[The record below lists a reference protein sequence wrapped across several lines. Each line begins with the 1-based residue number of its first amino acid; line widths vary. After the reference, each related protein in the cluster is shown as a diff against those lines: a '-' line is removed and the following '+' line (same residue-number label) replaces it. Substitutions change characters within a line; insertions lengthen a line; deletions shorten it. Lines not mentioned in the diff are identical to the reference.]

1 MNPENAG
8 SKSRLRRL
16 LQRLRYTLERFF
28 VRGAQYRLLVVAAL
42 IGLIS
47 VTGGALVM
55 LASGAFESFGEAVW
69 WAFLR
74 LTDPGYLGDDEGT
87 WVRTVSTALTVT
99 GYVVFLGAL
108 VAIMTQWLNSR
119 MERLESG
126 LTPVAR
132 NDHVLILGMTNRT
145 PPMIRELLLSEE
157 RVRRFLRRHGA
168 DELHLVVLAEE
179 LDSALAQDLRDRVG
193 EPWDEA
199 RVTLRSGS
207 PLRVEHLQ
215 RVDYLNAASIVVPG
229 DELRGKS
236 AEAVDTE
243 NIKALLSLNA
253 SAGGAGT
260 DEMPYAVA
268 EIFDDRKRPVARR
281 AYRGPLDVLASDATV
296 SRLLAQNVRH
306 PGLSLVYNEILSLG
320 SGSEFYVRREHGC
333 VGERFVDL
341 GARFPDAILAGIL
354 RPESGDGFRSL
365 INPDRE
371 VHVEEGDRLVLLAPN
386 FGSTELVRDDPE
398 TASDRRGRNDDAGD
412 GEESELPTSGR
423 GGATVH
429 RRILVLG
436 WSHKVPALLREFGT
450 YDNETYDVDV
460 ASVVPVEERRERIS
474 RTGPDSRSVKV
485 THRKLDYTLPDQLR
499 SVEPA
504 AYDSVMLVASDRL
517 GSEEEA
523 DARTLLGLLLL
534 QEMLPEDAGRPQTV
548 AELHDP
554 DNVPLLEP
562 GLAEVII
569 SPVLVSHMLAQVALR
584 RELRPVF
591 EDLFTAGGADL
602 TFRTPAEY
610 GVSGET
616 LSFSRIEELAFSQ
629 GEMALGVLAS
639 PGPGRHEIELAPRR
653 DRSFPLTEDR
663 RIVVFHNY

>member
-1 MNPENAG
+1 MKREKSG
-8 SKSRLRRL
+8 SRARRL
-16 LQRLRYTLERFF
+16 LHRLRYGLEQMFM
-28 VRGAQYRLLVVAAL
+28 RGAQYRLLVVAAL

-47 VTGGALVM
+47 VTGGALAM
-55 LASGAFESFGEAVW
+55 LASGGFESFSEALW

-87 WVRTVSTALTVT
+87 WIRALSTVLTVA

-108 VAIMTQWLNSR
+108 VAIMTQWLDSR

-145 PPMIRELLLSEE
+145 APMIRELLLSEE

-168 DELHLVVLAEE
+168 DELHIVVLTEE

-193 EPWDEA
+193 EPWDES

-207 PLRVEHLQ
+207 PLRVEHLE

-229 DELRGKS
+229 DELRGRS
-236 AEAVDTE
+236 TEAVDTE
-243 NIKALLSLNA
+243 NVKALLSLNA
-253 SAGGAGT
+253 SAGSTEADG
-260 DEMPYAVA
+260 MPYAVA

-320 SGSEFYVRREHGC
+320 SGSEFYVRGDHGC
-333 VGERFVDL
+333 VGERFGDL
-341 GARFPDAILAGIL
+341 RSRFPGAILAGIL

-365 INPDRE
+365 INPDRD
-371 VHVEEGDRLVLLAPN
+371 VGVEEGDRLVLLAPS
-386 FGSTELVRDDPE
+386 FDA
-398 TASDRRGRNDDAGD
+398 TAPGPDEPRSAPARPDRADTTGDGVSDRTGSAPEREA
-412 GEESELPTSGR
+412 
-423 GGATVH
+423 VH

-450 YDNETYDVDV
+450 YENETYDVDV
-460 ASVVPVEERRERIS
+460 ASVVPVGERRERIS
-474 RTGPDSRSVKV
+474 RTGPDSRSVEV
-485 THRKLDYTLPDQLR
+485 THRQLDYTLPDQLR
-499 SVEPA
+499 TVEPA
-504 AYDSVMLVASDRL
+504 GYDSVMLVASDRL
-517 GSEEEA
+517 GSEEEV
-523 DARTLLGLLLL
+523 DARTMLGLLLL
-534 QEMLPEDAGRPQTV
+534 QEVLPEEGERPQTV

-602 TFRTPAEY
+602 TFRTPGQYEI
-610 GVSGET
+610 GGET
-616 LSFSRIEELAFSQ
+616 LPFRRIEELAFRH

-639 PGPGRHEIELAPRR
+639 PGPGRHEIALAPRR
-653 DRSFPLTEDR
+653 DRSFRMTGDR